1 VTPLYEFSEKKYAER
16 GDRKVLER
24 VICIDNVGVFK
35 KGVQH
40 VSPLKKL
47 TLIYADNARGK
58 STLSSVMLSCASQDA
73 KELQGRKTFGATADQ
88 KVVMRFT
95 PPAAASFNAEFSAAG
110 WSGEKPNLHVFN
122 QTFVERN
129 VYAQGDVLPEQ
140 RESLLNLA
148 LGHAAIAERAVYEKQ
163 GALQKEC
170 ATRVAAAEGALS
182 GYRGE
187 LSLDQFIKLEPLHDA
202 TAQLEAVDKE
212 ISEARAASSIAN
224 RSSFRKVPLPSFD
237 LSTIEEVLKSSFSS
251 LALSAE
257 QEAKAHFAKH
267 NGAETER
274 WVAEGLGHNSDEE
287 CPFCGQKTQQL
298 ALLSAY
304 KEYFD
309 GAFTAHLQRV
319 AKLQL
324 EVNAQLGDRQLLQ
337 WSGPIETN
345 RSVAELWSE
354 SLHLDALPVIGVE
367 SATATL
373 HAARETLSAL
383 VKVKAGSPHQAVDT
397 SGLMSTKAELSKLVE
412 ANAAYNRAVDA
423 LNQKISAYKEK
434 LAAPNIAALEAKRR
448 TLAVREK
455 RYEADVVL
463 LLGAVEKA
471 RNDYKAA
478 EKAKD
483 VARVALD
490 NLMAE
495 TLVKFQAAIN
505 GWLNKFAAPFSIE
518 NFASTHVGGRA
529 RSEYVLRVRGA
540 TVNIGP
546 GGGGDM
552 SFHAAL
558 SEGDK
563 RTLAFAFFLA
573 KLFADPNKAGAV
585 VVLDDVFTSLD
596 KHRRHNT
603 IEAVLR
609 MLGECAQVIALGHDA
624 HFLRELKKRATK
636 KNLADSVELTLQRD
650 VQDFSYLDGT
660 FDLEDYCSSEYYK
673 HYVLVERYIDAD
685 PTVDRLEV
693 AKALRLLV
701 EGHLHR
707 CFPKKF
713 KEGQTVGEMLELV
726 RTAVAPNP
734 LVRLQPLR
742 AELVSFNDF
751 ASAFHHDTSGGY
763 PRNDVTDA
771 ELLPFAKG
779 ALGFIQV
786 RSFQP

>member
-1 VTPLYEFSEKKYAER
+1 M
-16 GDRKVLER
+16 LER

-40 VSPLKKL
+40 VSSLKKL

-58 STLSSVMLSCASQDA
+58 STLSSVMLACANGDA
-73 KELQGRKTFGATADQ
+73 KELQGRKTFGATTDQ

-95 PPAAASFNAEFSAAG
+95 PPGAAAFNAEFSAAG
-110 WSGEKPNLHVFN
+110 WSGAKPNLHVFN
-122 QTFVERN
+122 QAFVERN
-129 VYAQGDVLPEQ
+129 VYAQGEVQPEQ

-148 LGHAAIAERAVYEKQ
+148 LGHAAIAERAVYEQQ

-170 ATRVAAAEGALS
+170 AGKVAAAEGALS

-187 LSLDQFIKLEPLHDA
+187 LTVDQFIKLEPLNDVD
-202 TAQLEAVDKE
+202 AQLEAVDKE
-212 ISEARAASSIAN
+212 INEARASSRIAS
-224 RSSFRKVPLPSFD
+224 RSSFLKLPVPLFD
-237 LSTIEEVLKSSFSS
+237 LTSIETVLTSSFNS
-251 LALSAE
+251 LALKAE
-257 QEAKAHFAKH
+257 QVAKAHFAKH

-274 WVAEGLGHNSDEE
+274 WVADGLRHKPEDE
-287 CPFCGQKTQQL
+287 CPFCGQRTGQL
-298 ALLSAY
+298 DLLKSY

-309 GAFTAHLQRV
+309 GAFTAHLGRV
-319 AKLQL
+319 ANLRQDIGLQ
-324 EVNAQLGDRQLLQ
+324 VGDRQLTQ
-337 WSGPIETN
+337 WTARFESN
-345 RSVAELWSE
+345 QNVAQVWSE
-354 SLHLDALPVIGVE
+354 SLELEPLPVIEFEKV
-367 SATATL
+367 SATLDASRATL
-373 HAARETLSAL
+373 DGLAQA
-383 VKVKAGSPHQAVDT
+383 KAGSPHQAVDI
-397 SGLMSTKAELSKLVE
+397 SALDATKAELAKLVE
-412 ANAAYNRAVDA
+412 QNIKYNEAVDA
-423 LNQKISAYKEK
+423 LNQKVAAYKEK
-434 LAAPNIAALEAKRR
+434 LATPNVPALEAKRKA
-448 TLAVREK
+448 LAVRK
-455 RYEADVVL
+455 VRFEATTVSLVE
-463 LLGAVEKA
+463 AVKKA
-471 RNDYKAA
+471 RDDYKAA

-483 VARVALD
+483 LAREALD
-490 NLMAE
+490 RLMGE
-495 TLVKFQAAIN
+495 TLIKFQAAIN
-505 GWLNKFAAPFSIE
+505 AWLTKFAAPFSIE

-529 RSEYVLRVRGA
+529 RSEYLLRVRGA
-540 TVNIGP
+540 TVKVGP

-624 HFLRELKKRATK
+624 HFLRELKKRAAK
-636 KNLADSVELTLQRD
+636 KNLSESVELALQRD
-650 VQDFSYLDGT
+650 AQDFSYLDGA

-673 HYVLVERYIDAD
+673 HYVMVEKYIDAD
-685 PTVDRLEV
+685 PSVDRLEV

-701 EGHLHR
+701 EGHMHR

-713 KEGQTVGEMLELV
+713 KEGQTVGDMLELV
-726 RTAVAPNP
+726 RTATAPNP

-751 ASAFHHDTSGGY
+751 ASMFHHDTSGGY
-763 PRNDVTDA
+763 PRNEVTDA

>member
-1 VTPLYEFSEKKYAER
+1 MLEK
-16 GDRKVLER
+16 

-58 STLSSVMLSCASQDA
+58 STLSSVMLACSSGDA
-73 KELQGRKTFGATADQ
+73 KELQGRKTFGATTDQ

-95 PPAAASFNAEFSAAG
+95 PPSAAAFNAEFSAAG
-110 WSGEKPNLHVFN
+110 WSATKPNLHVFN
-122 QTFVERN
+122 QAFVERN
-129 VYAQGDVLPEQ
+129 VYAQGAIQPEQ

-148 LGHAAIAERAVYEKQ
+148 LGHAAIAERAVYEQQ

-170 ATRVAAAEGALS
+170 AGKVAASEGALS

-187 LSLDQFIKLEPLHDA
+187 LTVDQFVKLERLDDVD
-202 TAQLEAVDKE
+202 AQLEVT
-212 ISEARAASSIAN
+212 
-224 RSSFRKVPLPSFD
+224 SFD
-237 LSTIEEVLKSSFSS
+237 LTDIETVLTSSFNS
-251 LALSAE
+251 LALHAE
-257 QEAKAHFAKH
+257 QAAKAHFAKH
-267 NGAETER
+267 NGAATER
-274 WVAEGLGHNSDEE
+274 WVAEGMRHKPEEE
-287 CPFCGQKTQQL
+287 CPFCGQKTGQL
-298 ALLSAY
+298 DLLKSY
-304 KEYFD
+304 REYFD
-309 GAFTAHLQRV
+309 GAFTAHLGRV
-319 AKLQL
+319 ANLRQDIG
-324 EVNAQLGDRQLLQ
+324 AQVGDRQLLQ
-337 WSGPIETN
+337 WSARFESN
-345 RSVAELWSE
+345 QSVAEVWAE
-354 SLHLDALPVIGVE
+354 SLELESLPVIDFEKV
-367 SATATL
+367 SATL
-373 HAARETLSAL
+373 DAARAAL
-383 VKVKAGSPHQAVDT
+383 DGLAQAKAGSPHQAIDT
-397 SGLMSTKAELSKLVE
+397 SVLDAIRAELARVVE
-412 ANAAYNRAVDA
+412 QGIKYNESVDS
-423 LNQKISAYKEK
+423 LNLKVAAYKEK
-434 LAAPNIAALEAKRR
+434 LATPNVPTLEAKRKA
-448 TLAVREK
+448 LAVRK
-455 RYEADVVL
+455 ARYEASTVSLVE
-463 LLGAVEKA
+463 AVKTA
-471 RNDYKAA
+471 RDDYKAA

-483 VARVALD
+483 IAREALD
-490 NLMAE
+490 KLMAE
-495 TLVKFQAAIN
+495 TLIKFQAAIN
-505 GWLNKFAAPFSIE
+505 AWLIKFAAPFSIE
-518 NFASTHVGGRA
+518 KFASTHIGGRA

-540 TVNIGP
+540 TVNVGP
-546 GGGGDM
+546 GGGGDI

-624 HFLRELKKRATK
+624 HFLRELKKRSAK
-636 KNLADSVELTLQRD
+636 KNLAESVEVALQRD
-650 VQDFSYLDGT
+650 AQDFSYLDGS
-660 FDLEDYCSSEYYK
+660 FDLEDYCSSDYYK

-713 KEGQTVGEMLELV
+713 KEGQTVGDMLELV
-726 RTAVAPNP
+726 RTAAAPNP
-734 LVRLQPLR
+734 LVRMQPLR

-763 PRNDVTDA
+763 PRNEVTDA